1 MQKTTSLLLLT
12 LATLSL
18 SGCVS
23 LPLER
28 LSTPVETAELMDHVN
43 FLAQPAL
50 KGRKAGSWES
60 DTVREYLAG
69 RFADYGLLPWP
80 GVQTYEQ
87 DFAFGTNMIAIL
99 PGTDPDLADEI
110 VILSAHYDHVGKGRK
125 GIYPGA
131 CDNASGVAALLEIA
145 EQMTLA
151 DKGPKRSVCFASFDT
166 EERMAFG
173 AFAFT
178 LSKAFEGK
186 KIAAVV
192 NIDMLGRDFLDII
205 ENSLF
210 VIGTEN
216 YPQLRA
222 EIMQKAQSND
232 LQILPLSTEL
242 TGPAGDHLAF
252 EHLDIPVLFFSCGYN
267 KDYHATT
274 DTPEKID
281 YETIKKSADL
291 IAHTV
296 GFLADSKVT
305 RVEQPGPDDAQLRT
319 LSRIAEVTGNNAGL
333 IGLDDPQAAILID
346 LAEEASRALTD
357 KNRSQRDQH
366 YLGTKIIAALAPAI
380 EATSS
385 IFEGTSEES
394 VWRHAIYADHSKFLI
409 DSYRDMAKSILAKKT
424 NIFQNLD
431 FKYRTCNITHRN
443 ISFVQ
448 NDRGLYEL
456 DILVPKIGFFCKT
469 KGFLFKS
476 GHFVLHAHWTPLF
489 FEGTKE
495 QATDYCLLQWRKDA
509 EDTECAE
516 SYHNSWTRVL
526 KTITG
531 EDLPPDYDAWL
542 EWWTEKQGHENQ
554 QQWLDYLAAHE
565 HLMLAA
571 EATLAKGPEH
581 FCKRIEDPN
590 TPTIQRHLAINL
602 LTTKVTKEMLLS
614 LAKIVDDK
622 APLHY
627 TVKPRYWPITAETS
641 YPFAD
646 HIHARQHR
654 AFIKSILYI
663 TTDTED
669 SEEPAPEVKT
679 VVLVNIGDIA
689 EIALEKF
696 TQQQFK
702 KDKSA
707 WKKWIEENA
716 DEKNNA
722 PKGNIFLSASS
733 IE

>member
-1 MQKTTSLLLLT
+1 MT

-87 DFAFGTNMIAIL
+87 DFAFGTNMISIL
-99 PGTDPDLADEI
+99 PGTDADLADEI
-110 VILSAHYDHVGKGRK
+110 VILTAHYDHVGKGRR
-125 GIYPGA
+125 GVYPGA

-151 DKGPKRSVCFASFDT
+151 DKGPKRTVCFASFDT
-166 EERMAFG
+166 EEHMAFG

-192 NIDMLGRDFLDII
+192 NIDMLGRDFLDVI

-210 VIGTEN
+210 VVGTEN
-216 YPQLRA
+216 YPRLRA
-222 EIMQKAQSND
+222 EIMQKAQGNN

-274 DTPEKID
+274 DTPEKLD
-281 YETIKKSADL
+281 YETVKRSADL
-291 IAHTV
+291 IAATV
-296 GFLADSKVT
+296 GFLADSKLT
-305 RVEQPGPDDAQLRT
+305 RLEQPGPDDAQLRT

-333 IGLDDPQAAILID
+333 IGLDDPQAAILIG
-346 LAEEASRALTD
+346 LAEEASHALTD

-366 YLGTKIIAALAPAI
+366 YLGTKIIAALAPVI
-380 EATSS
+380 EATSR

-394 VWRHAIYADHSKFLI
+394 VWHHAIYADHSKFLV
-409 DSYRDMAKSILAKKT
+409 DSYRDMAKSILAKKP

-448 NDRGLYEL
+448 NEQGLYEL
-456 DILVPKIGFFCKT
+456 DILVPKIGLFCKT

-476 GHFVLHAHWTPLF
+476 GHFVLAALWTPLF

-495 QATDYCLLQWRKDA
+495 QATNYCLLQWRKDA
-509 EDTECAE
+509 NDTKYAE
-516 SYHNSWTRVL
+516 SYHKSWARVL
-526 KTITG
+526 QTVTG
-531 EDLPPDYDAWL
+531 EQHDPNYTTWNK
-542 EWWTEKQGHENQ
+542 WWIEKQGYENQ
-554 QQWLDYLAAHE
+554 QQWLDRLSKHE
-565 HLMLAA
+565 NARLSA
-571 EATLAKGPEH
+571 EATLAKGPDE
-581 FCKRIEDPN
+581 FCKLIEDPN
-590 TPTIQRHLAINL
+590 APTIQRHLAIDS
-602 LTTKVTKEMLLS
+602 LTKKVTKEMLLS

-622 APLHY
+622 TPLHY
-627 TVKPRYWPITAETS
+627 TVKPRYWPITTETS

-646 HIHARQHR
+646 HIHARR
-654 AFIKSILYI
+654 LRDGFMNMLYKN
-663 TTDTED
+663 TDNEN
-669 SEEPAPEVKT
+669 SEEPVPEVKT
-679 VVLVNIGDIA
+679 GDLATIGLIA
-689 EIALEKF
+689 EIALKEF

-707 WKKWIEENA
+707 WKKWIEKNA
-716 DEKNNA
+716 DEKGNLS
-722 PKGNIFLSASS
+722 KRNIFLSASS
-733 IE
+733 TK